1 MFPCPHVVS
10 KVPDSCLWWAQCVRG
25 ACWLRNRNT
34 RPSPQRPCDHSLSQI
49 SPPFFL
55 STALVAI
62 NNCAVL
68 ISWMRKLLTFLTPF
82 SEEGLC
88 FLAPSS
94 RVYQLVLQSQAKALL
109 QPRSLTCSWAV
120 QPYSK
125 PRNLQIKVGEEDDSV
140 KGMFSVLYHRQQ
152 PQRAKIPYLK
162 LIHFI

>member
-1 MFPCPHVVS
+1 MLFPKSLTAACDEHSVSEVHADSGTETLGHRLRDHVIILHP
-10 KVPDSCLWWAQCVRG
+10 KF
-25 ACWLRNRNT
+25 
-34 RPSPQRPCDHSLSQI
+34 
-49 SPPFFL
+49 PPLFL
-55 STALVAI
+55 STALVTI

-94 RVYQLVLQSQAKALL
+94 GVYQLVLQSQAKALL

-162 LIHFI
+162 LRHFI